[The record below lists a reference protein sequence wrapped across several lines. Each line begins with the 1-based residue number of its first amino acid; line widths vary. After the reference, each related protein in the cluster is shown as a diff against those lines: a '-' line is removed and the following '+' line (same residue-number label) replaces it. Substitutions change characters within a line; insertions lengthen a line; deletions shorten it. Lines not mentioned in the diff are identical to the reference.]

1 MLILNYHVAIATFVV
16 VVLHTLIM
24 DMNFE
29 LPVVSLNYSLSR
41 VH

>member
-24 DMNFE
+24 DMN
-29 LPVVSLNYSLSR
+29 VIVILSFQWFL
-41 VH
+41 